1 MEEKYDFFS
10 LLEETPGQLSAQQ
23 EINAINSFDCSLL
36 AQPPDDPITSIHNT
50 IKSKQFIAAVTG
62 QAAPI
67 YTLGPQEDPEMERR
81 RKNSKRLYER
91 KQEKKKYIEELEK
104 KLCSLTQENENLK
117 AENGRLRKK
126 AEALGME

>member
-36 AQPPDDPITSIHNT
+36 A
-50 IKSKQFIAAVTG
+50 
-62 QAAPI
+62 PI
-67 YTLGPQEDPEMERR
+67 YTLGPQEDPEMERRRRR